1 MDRIEVTLL
10 QRHALP
16 AQQCP
21 SSPTSRHHDILIDET
36 EEDAF
41 LKSLE
46 EQLQQQSAHLR
57 TRYLVLR
64 AQQVNAIA
72 FRLHEALEPKRDA
85 DTHIVQAWTV
95 QPQSNLRIKTSSHI
109 QVLKLSTILREVQC
123 LRVYQES
130 ALRTPLE
137 IDIFPSLRS
146 VEVLHTQVSV
156 LQNVHY
162 FCRQLRE
169 LHVEHT
175 EMETLSQILQPES
188 ITTQRVSWKSLR
200 SLRINCSELT
210 SVDATVN
217 QLDAIHDL
225 DLGWNQI
232 ARFDVP
238 IKRIDSL
245 EHLKLCHN
253 KLLAIPPIQSLASL
267 RILDLSVN
275 KITSLC
281 GLETLVSLEAVD
293 VSHNMIE
300 DMKEVELLTQLLNLR
315 RLVLKLNYIARRPDY
330 RREVLFYLGEHIELD
345 GEPWTITEISSMKQS
360 RKLQASSLV
369 QVSDWGKSPV
379 IIHSNDFRSAL
390 DPKSTKQQNIVMMYP
405 QLERSGLVK
414 AQFVEI
420 HNAPSIF
427 STVQNPNRMS
437 ITSGSH
443 GSNGLVAIRSGT
455 TSGFDREDE
464 DARDLSKN
472 LGIRTV
478 NDYFRMQSDDHR
490 MIPKTDSLSAI
501 PIVSGKIVHYNLVSL
516 LPFVASNHMYS
527 NIADSTDDSDSD
539 DSSSKNGRKRSRKYT
554 TSDFM
559 RDFEEEEF
567 LIREGSAVS
576 DLDLHVPGAHRHRR
590 SPVSER
596 ACFDG

>member
-1 MDRIEVTLL
+1 MDRIEVTALL

-21 SSPTSRHHDILIDET
+21 SSPTARHHDILIDET

-41 LKSLE
+41 LKALE

-64 AQQVNAIA
+64 AQQVNSIA

-95 QPQSNLRIKTSSHI
+95 QPQPNLRIKTSSHI
-109 QVLKLSTILREVQC
+109 QVLKLSTTLREVQC

-146 VEVLHTQVSV
+146 VEVLHTQISV

-162 FCRQLRE
+162 FSRQLRE
-169 LHVEHT
+169 LHLEHT

-188 ITTQRVSWKSLR
+188 TATQRVSWKSLR

-217 QLDAIHDL
+217 QLDAIQDL

-267 RILDLSVN
+267 KILDLSVN
-275 KITSLC
+275 KITSLR
-281 GLETLVSLEAVD
+281 GLEALISLESLD
-293 VSHNMIE
+293 VSHNSIE
-300 DMKEVELLTQLLNLR
+300 GMKEVELLTQLVNLR

-330 RREVLFYLGEHIELD
+330 RREVLFYLGEQIELD
-345 GEPWTITEISSMKQS
+345 GEPWTITEISSMRQS
-360 RKLQASSLV
+360 RKLQAPSFV
-369 QVSDWGKSPV
+369 KANDWGEPPV
-379 IIHSNDFRSAL
+379 IIHSHDV
-390 DPKSTKQQNIVMMYP
+390 KSTSDRKSANQQNIVMAYP
-405 QLERSGLVK
+405 QLAPSTQVK
-414 AQFVEI
+414 AQLVEI
-420 HNAPSIF
+420 RNAPSMF
-427 STVQNPNRMS
+427 STIQNPSRMS
-437 ITSGSH
+437 IRSSSQSSSG
-443 GSNGLVAIRSGT
+443 LTVIRSGS
-455 TSGFDREDE
+455 TSVFDQEDE
-464 DARDLSKN
+464 DVHDLNAN

-478 NDYFRMQSDDHR
+478 NDYFRMQTDDHR
-490 MIPKTDSLSAI
+490 MVPKNDSLSAI
-501 PIVSGKIVHYNLVSL
+501 PIVSGKI
-516 LPFVASNHMYS
+516 LPCIYHWHHA
-527 NIADSTDDSDSD
+527 
-539 DSSSKNGRKRSRKYT
+539 
-554 TSDFM
+554 
-559 RDFEEEEF
+559 
-567 LIREGSAVS
+567 
-576 DLDLHVPGAHRHRR
+576 
-590 SPVSER
+590 
-596 ACFDG
+596 